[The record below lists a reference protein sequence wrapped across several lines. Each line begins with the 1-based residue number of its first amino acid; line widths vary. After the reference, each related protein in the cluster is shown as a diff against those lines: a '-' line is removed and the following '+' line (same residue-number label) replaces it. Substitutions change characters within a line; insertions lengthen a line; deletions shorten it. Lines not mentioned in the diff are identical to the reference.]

1 MFRRA
6 LAPLAVATAVVGA
19 GVAPGSPA
27 SAVTCCGD
35 LVITYRSDL
44 PASAPYLV
52 EIYGRTSGR
61 YYSPADYRAEVRLWG
76 EDTFSDDL
84 LKGPMAPLAFNG
96 TEVYVEFAV
105 SGSTLDEDWRDRD
118 EIYAGIRI
126 VSRSTGK
133 VMEGIET
140 YRVYA
145 WY

>member
-1 MFRRA
+1 M
-6 LAPLAVATAVVGA
+6 APLAVATAVVGA

-52 EIYGRTSGR
+52 EVYGRTSGR

-96 TEVYVEFAV
+96 TEVYAEFAV
-105 SGSTLDEDWRDRD
+105 SGSTLNEDWRYSRRD
-118 EIYAGIRI
+118 LCRHPHRQPQHREGDGGHRDDPCG
-126 VSRSTGK
+126 TG
-133 VMEGIET
+133 GT
-140 YRVYA
+140 D
-145 WY
+145 